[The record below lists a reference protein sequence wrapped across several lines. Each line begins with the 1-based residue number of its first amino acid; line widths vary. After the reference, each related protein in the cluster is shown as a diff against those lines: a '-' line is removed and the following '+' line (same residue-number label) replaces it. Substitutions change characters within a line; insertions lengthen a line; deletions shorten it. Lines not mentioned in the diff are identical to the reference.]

1 MINLNLSE
9 EDFGTIISTLFKS
22 QLEIQD
28 KMRLYSVYSQEEKL
42 IELGNELS
50 LLSNLYSK
58 LLKQYRFNIDER
70 K

>member
-9 EDFGTIISTLFKS
+9 EDFCTIISTLSKS
-22 QLEIQD
+22 QFEIQH

-42 IELGNELS
+42 IKLGDELS